1 MFVWSLT
8 LYHLFHFESFY
19 CVILFY
25 NFPFTEK
32 IKKHL
37 DKVCKSLYNIL
48 VSLLIVGYERNPEGG
63 VFEMAKVSAKYEVM
77 VVYSLKNGE
86 EALKALLEK
95 FKATIEK
102 HAEALEINED
112 WGKRKLAYPINDET
126 EGYYVI
132 YTFES
137 KPDYPAELS
146 RRFNITDGVLR
157 SLVTV
162 C

>member
-1 MFVWSLT
+1 
-8 LYHLFHFESFY
+8 
-19 CVILFY
+19 
-25 NFPFTEK
+25 
-32 IKKHL
+32 
-37 DKVCKSLYNIL
+37 
-48 VSLLIVGYERNPEGG
+48 
-63 VFEMAKVSAKYEVM
+63 MAKVSAKYEVM

-86 EALKALLEK
+86 EGLNALLEK
-95 FKATIEK
+95 FKKTIEK
-102 HAEALEINED
+102 HAEAVEINEE

-132 YTFES
+132 YTFEA

-146 RRFNITDGVLR
+146 RRLNITDGVLR

>member
-1 MFVWSLT
+1 
-8 LYHLFHFESFY
+8 
-19 CVILFY
+19 
-25 NFPFTEK
+25 
-32 IKKHL
+32 
-37 DKVCKSLYNIL
+37 
-48 VSLLIVGYERNPEGG
+48 
-63 VFEMAKVSAKYEVM
+63 MAKVSAKYEVM

-112 WGKRKLAYPINDET
+112 WGKRKLTYPINDET

>member
-1 MFVWSLT
+1 
-8 LYHLFHFESFY
+8 
-19 CVILFY
+19 
-25 NFPFTEK
+25 
-32 IKKHL
+32 
-37 DKVCKSLYNIL
+37 
-48 VSLLIVGYERNPEGG
+48 
-63 VFEMAKVSAKYEVM
+63 MAKVSAKYEVM

-126 EGYYVI
+126 DGYYVI

-137 KPDYPAELS
+137 QPDYPAELS
-146 RRFNITDGVLR
+146 RRLNITDGVLR

-162 C
+162 M